1 MQGAFS
7 RLVFRPSG
15 GRTFVGYRC
24 LHILAFFLS
33 LIDLTRDG
41 NDLVQT
47 WGFFFLSYVH
57 VWGGCSS
64 HFDATAVMPFLM
76 SKASESLILWVG
88 LSCWGNPL
96 TFGCDAQILLNL

>member
-47 WGFFFLSYVH
+47 
-57 VWGGCSS
+57 
-64 HFDATAVMPFLM
+64 
-76 SKASESLILWVG
+76 
-88 LSCWGNPL
+88 
-96 TFGCDAQILLNL
+96 